1 MRTLKF
7 RCFDNK
13 SNKMIENCSH
23 VQREGIEI
31 MQFTG
36 LLDRHGVEIY
46 EGDIVQLETGKNL
59 TQTASVEWVEG
70 AFLLR
75 NKEGYHGYWGLNS
88 KMIHAC
94 GYKVIGNIYEH
105 GHLLEKESK
114 E

>member
-46 EGDIVQLETGKNL
+46 DGDIVAIYPHCATEYKLEDANICEVKWRNL
-59 TQTASVEWVEG
+59 S
-70 AFLLR
+70 
-75 NKEGYHGYWGLNS
+75 
-88 KMIHAC
+88 
-94 GYKVIGNIYEH
+94 
-105 GHLLEKESK
+105 
-114 E
+114 